1 MWQSPLES
9 SSGSLMNKFRRSVV
23 AAVIAAL
30 PLVSS
35 ADTVVEEI
43 IARVNNSIITHSDFN
58 RSKEQLKEEVK
69 QQDPSNAAKA
79 YEEKE
84 KDVLRD
90 LIDRQLLLEKGKDLG
105 ITADTDL
112 VKRLD
117 EMRKQMN
124 LDSMEELEKAAQSQ
138 GVSFEDFK
146 QNLRDQIITQQV
158 IGREVGSHLNI
169 TKEEE
174 QRFYE
179 AHKSEMQQP
188 EEIHLSEILI
198 GIKPSTPAAKPP
210 DPAAPPAPEGG
221 ASATPPAVPPAT
233 QAPAAAP
240 SEADVAAA
248 EAKAKDLLEQIRK
261 GAAFEDVAKKSSD
274 GPSAAQGGDLGYFER
289 GKLSKELEDKTFAMK
304 AGDVTD
310 VIRTKQGFVIL
321 KVSEHQMA
329 GVPTVKQV
337 EPKIMDALYYQKLQP
352 ALRTYLTK
360 LREDAF
366 IDIRPGYIDS
376 GASPNQTKP
385 IETASKDAGAKN
397 LKKKKKMGLF

>member
-1 MWQSPLES
+1 M
-9 SSGSLMNKFRRSVV
+9 
-23 AAVIAAL
+23 AAL
-30 PLVSS
+30 AVLPLLSS

-43 IARVNNSIITHSDFN
+43 IARVNNSIITRSDFE
-58 RSKEQLKEEVK
+58 RSKEQLKDEIK
-69 QQDPSNAAKA
+69 QQDPSNSSKT

-124 LDSMEELEKAAQSQ
+124 LDSMEDLEKAAQSQ

-158 IGREVGSHLNI
+158 IGREVGGHLNI
-169 TKEEE
+169 TKDEE

-179 AHKSEMQQP
+179 AHKSEMERP
-188 EEIHLSEILI
+188 EEIRLSEILVA
-198 GIKPSTPAAKPP
+198 IKSSTPVPAATDATAPKPAGAASP
-210 DPAAPPAPEGG
+210 PPTAPPAP
-221 ASATPPAVPPAT
+221 T
-233 QAPAAAP
+233 
-240 SEADVAAA
+240 EADVAAA
-248 EAKAKDLLEQIRK
+248 EAKAKGLLDQIHK
-261 GAAFEDVAKKSSD
+261 GATFEEVAKKNSD
-274 GPSAAQGGDLGYFER
+274 GPSASQGGDLGYFER
-289 GKLSKELEDKTFAMK
+289 GKLSKELEDRTFAMK

-321 KVSEHQMA
+321 KVAEHQQA
-329 GVPTVKQV
+329 GVPTMKQV
-337 EPKIMDALYYQKLQP
+337 EPKIQDALYYDKLQP
-352 ALRTYLTK
+352 ALRAYLTK

-385 IETASKDAGAKN
+385 IETASKDAGSKN
-397 LKKKKKMGLF
+397 LKKKKKMGVF